1 MTPAW
6 AYAIGAAAAVAFAV
20 WGSLFPFVVDPVTP
34 AAALTAFLRAWGRG
48 PASWSISDFVSNVLL
63 FVPIGL
69 FASAALQSRG
79 ASARRAVLT
88 VLVGTT
94 LLSVGVELT
103 QAWIRWRTASI
114 VDVLAEQAGCV
125 AGIVIWLVARDRIGA
140 AVEWGCEAMR
150 TATPFQR
157 TLAVYCAVFAV
168 FWLLPLDVTLRPG
181 EIADKAFHKRLL
193 LPFMASPDAATAGE
207 LALCLLAAVPL
218 GIAAAHAG
226 VGRGT
231 PRRGM
236 REALDRAL
244 RFALPGILALELCQV
259 FVFSRTT
266 DMTVVLP
273 LSAGILAGALFASR

>member
-1 MTPAW
+1 MTPAS

-20 WGSLFPFVVDPVTP
+20 WGSLFPFVVDPITP
-34 AAALTAFLRAWGRG
+34 AAALTAFAGAWGRG

-69 FASAALQSRG
+69 LATAALQSRG
-79 ASARRAVLT
+79 ASARRAVFCVLAATT
-88 VLVGTT
+88 V
-94 LLSVGVELT
+94 LSVGLELT
-103 QAWIRWRTASI
+103 QAWIRWRTSSI
-114 VDVLAEQAGCV
+114 VDVLAEQSGCAAGL
-125 AGIVIWLVARDRIGA
+125 AIWLVERDRISA
-140 AVEWGCEAMR
+140 AVEWVCEAIR
-150 TATPFQR
+150 TATPLQR
-157 TLAVYCAVFAV
+157 ALAVYCAVFAV
-168 FWLLPLDVTLRPG
+168 FWLLPFDVTLRPG

-193 LPFMASPDAATAGE
+193 LPFMPSPDAATAGE
-207 LALCLLAAVPL
+207 LALCLFAAVPL
-218 GIAAAHAG
+218 GLAAAHAG

-244 RFALPGILALELCQV
+244 RFALPGMLALELCQV

>member
-1 MTPAW
+1 MTAAS

-20 WGSLFPFVVDPVTP
+20 WGSLFPFVVDPIAP
-34 AAALTAFLRAWGRG
+34 AAALSAFVGAWGRG

-69 FASAALQSRG
+69 LGVAAVQARG
-79 ASARRAVLT
+79 ASARRAVFW
-88 VLVGTT
+88 VLAATT
-94 LLSVGVELT
+94 LLSVSVELT
-103 QAWIRWRTASI
+103 QAWIRWRTSSI
-114 VDVLAEQAGCV
+114 VDVLAEQGGCAAGM
-125 AGIVIWLVARDRIGA
+125 AAWFVARERISR

-150 TATPFQR
+150 TATPLQR
-157 TLAVYCAVFAV
+157 ALAAYCAAFAV

-193 LPFMASPDAATAGE
+193 LPFMPSPDAATGSE
-207 LALCLLAAVPL
+207 LAFCLLGAVPL
-218 GIAAAHAG
+218 GIAAVHAG
-226 VGRGT
+226 V
-231 PRRGM
+231 RRGM

-244 RFALPGILALELCQV
+244 RFALPGMLALELCQV

>member
-1 MTPAW
+1 
-6 AYAIGAAAAVAFAV
+6 
-20 WGSLFPFVVDPVTP
+20 
-34 AAALTAFLRAWGRG
+34 
-48 PASWSISDFVSNVLL
+48 
-63 FVPIGL
+63 
-69 FASAALQSRG
+69 
-79 ASARRAVLT
+79 
-88 VLVGTT
+88 
-94 LLSVGVELT
+94 
-103 QAWIRWRTASI
+103 
-114 VDVLAEQAGCV
+114 
-125 AGIVIWLVARDRIGA
+125 
-140 AVEWGCEAMR
+140 MR

-207 LALCLLAAVPL
+207 LAFCLLAAVPL

-226 VGRGT
+226 V
-231 PRRGM
+231 RRGM

-244 RFALPGILALELCQV
+244 RFALPGMLALELCQV